1 MMLEN
6 EEMNTSAAEMRGKQT
21 CHDEPRHHPS
31 THFLLSFSSHFCL
44 KLRLF
49 FSTPLSLSLS
59 LSLFVYLLHYSQ
71 IEVLFATGVQ
81 AKIFCIQSI

>member
-49 FSTPLSLSLS
+49 FSAPLSLSL
-59 LSLFVYLLHYSQ
+59 FAYLLHYSQ
-71 IEVLFATGVQ
+71 IEVEFATGVQ
-81 AKIFCIQSI
+81 EKIFCIQSI

>member
-6 EEMNTSAAEMRGKQT
+6 EEMNTSAAEMRGEQT

-49 FSTPLSLSLS
+49 FSTPPPNSLYLSL
-59 LSLFVYLLHYSQ
+59 VYLWHYSQ
-71 IEVLFATGVQ
+71 IEVLFATGFQ
-81 AKIFCIQSI
+81 EKMFCIQSI